1 MSEVQAALAAPP
13 GSGRPDL
20 EAAAD
25 RPTRR
30 RLHLTVS
37 VVIGALFVALVVTAA
52 VLAPL
57 LAPHSPYQMN
67 IVNSFAPPS
76 REYPLGTDN
85 FGRDLLSRLIY
96 GARESLLVGAVAVA
110 ISVVIGFPLGLISG
124 YYRTWVDTVIMRLA
138 DVFLAFPAI
147 LLAIALVA
155 ILGPSTVNAMI
166 AIGLVSWPT
175 YARVVRASVLAMRE
189 EPFVEAARAA
199 GGSDVRILFRHLL
212 PNVLSPVLVIATLG
226 IGSAI
231 VAEASLSFLGL
242 GAQPPTPSWGATL
255 FTGLQYIGQDP
266 NLSTLPGLC
275 IFITV
280 LGFNLLGDGLRD
292 ILDPNR

>member
-1 MSEVQAALAAPP
+1 MTEAPLAGAAALPAP
-13 GSGRPDL
+13 
-20 EAAAD
+20 A
-25 RPTRR
+25 RR
-30 RLHLTVS
+30 RSRLRLSAS
-37 VVIGALFVALVVTAA
+37 VAVGGGLAALVVLVA
-52 VLAPL
+52 VLAPV
-57 LAPHSPYQMN
+57 LAPDNPYTMN
-67 IVNSFAPPS
+67 IINSFAPPS
-76 REYPLGTDN
+76 PAHLLGTDN

-96 GARESLLVGAVAVA
+96 GSQESLLVGGVAVA
-110 ISVVIGFPLGLISG
+110 ISIAIGVPLGLVSG
-124 YYRTWVDTVIMRLA
+124 YYRTWVDTAVMRLA

-147 LLAIALVA
+147 LMAIALVA

-166 AIGLVSWPT
+166 AIGLVSWPA
-175 YARVVRASVLAMRE
+175 YARVVRASVLAVRE

-199 GGSDVRILFRHLL
+199 GGTDGRILGRHVL
-212 PNVLSPVLVIATLG
+212 PNVLSPVLVMATLG

-255 FTGLQYIGQDP
+255 FTGLQYIGQDA
-266 NLSTLPGLC
+266 NLSTFPGLC

-292 ILDPNR
+292 MLDPRR

>member
-1 MSEVQAALAAPP
+1 MSDVGAVATASP
-13 GSGRPDL
+13 GSGPQGP
-20 EAAAD
+20 AAQVQA
-25 RPTRR
+25 PAHRR
-30 RLHLTVS
+30 IRLGAS
-37 VVIGALFVALVVTAA
+37 VIVGGFLVLLVLAVAL
-52 VLAPL
+52 LAPV

-67 IVNSFAPPS
+67 IINSFAPPS
-76 REYPLGTDN
+76 RAYPLGTDN
-85 FGRDLLSRLIY
+85 FGRDLLSRLMY
-96 GARESLLVGAVAVA
+96 GAQESLLVGAVAVA
-110 ISVVIGFPLGLISG
+110 ISVAIGFPLGLVSG
-124 YYRTWVDTVIMRLA
+124 YYRTWLDTLIMRLA

-175 YARVVRASVLAMRE
+175 YARVVRASVLALRE

-199 GGSDVRILFRHLL
+199 GSTDARILARHLL

-266 NLSTLPGLC
+266 NLSTLPGVC

-292 ILDPNR
+292 LFDPRR

>member
-1 MSEVQAALAAPP
+1 MSSLSATPSPAPSALAWT
-13 GSGRPDL
+13 RP
-20 EAAAD
+20 
-25 RPTRR
+25 RGGR
-30 RLHLTVS
+30 RLPAS
-37 VVIGALFVALVVTAA
+37 VWIGGGVVALVVLVA
-52 VLAPL
+52 VLSPVIAPYNPD
-57 LAPHSPYQMN
+57 AMN
-67 IVNSFAPPS
+67 ILNAFAPPS
-76 REYPLGTDN
+76 PAHLLGTDN
-85 FGRDLLSRLIY
+85 FGRDLLTRLMY
-96 GARESLLVGAVAVA
+96 GAQESLGVGVIAVA
-110 ISVVIGFPLGLISG
+110 ISLGIGLPLGLVSG
-124 YYRTWVDTVIMRLA
+124 YYRSWVDTVVMRLA

-147 LLAIALVA
+147 LLAIAMVA
-155 ILGPSTVNAMI
+155 ILGPSEVNAMV

-175 YARVVRASVLAMRE
+175 YARVVRASVLALRE

-199 GGSDVRILFRHLL
+199 GSADGRILFRHVL

-255 FTGLQYIGQDP
+255 FTGLEYIGQDP

-292 ILDPNR
+292 LLDPSSR